1 LKKYEIEKDKVLDMW
16 VIWENLT
23 KNSKQMRFFSKLKKE
38 CKEKL
43 KSYDRK

>member
-1 LKKYEIEKDKVLDMW
+1 MKKYFIEKDKVLDMW
-16 VIWENLT
+16 VIWENVTSSWKEL
-23 KNSKQMRFFSKLKKE
+23 RFFSKLKKE